1 VVRRENILCRASG
14 LGNDPAAMATEHID
28 VRYVADL
35 ARIDLAPE
43 EIVHFQEQ
51 LERILGFIET
61 LKDADVSGVEL
72 GTSLLPP
79 LERTRPDGSAEGIG
93 QAAFLK
99 NAPDQAAGQLRVPKV
114 VDA

>member
-1 VVRRENILCRASG
+1 
-14 LGNDPAAMATEHID
+14 MATEHID
-28 VRYVADL
+28 VSYVADL

-72 GTSLLPP
+72 GTSLRLP
-79 LERTRPDGSAEGIG
+79 LEQTRADRAADGISP
-93 QAAFLK
+93 AAFLK